1 MNLIMRMVSYL
12 VTTVSALLLMGCV
25 EVIDLDSLRP
35 EPSLVVN
42 GVALAGEPFTV
53 SVSRT
58 WFLTEEL
65 SNVIISKADVR
76 LFVNDA
82 FVSKMEYMA
91 DLGEAYNSGGA
102 FHSSYYPQVGDRV
115 RVEVSE
121 PEYGEAWV
129 EAVVPSP
136 GNLLSATASTAVVP
150 GPGWYKTQKNTYTV
164 TFRDEASTKDYY
176 LFRLD
181 TGEPIYD
188 SEKEQYTGEY
198 EWSYSY
204 VNYAVDPIFG
214 HSISSLDQILGNDWL
229 SGVRGR
235 VFSDEL
241 VNGQEYTINLVSEIR
256 EYGNS
261 LVPDDSVEAPNSR
274 LRVYLYTISK
284 DYYFYLQ
291 TLQDQ
296 SDDNLSNMLVDI
308 GLAEPVQV
316 YSNVEGGVGIVGA
329 CCRDML
335 EIEIKK

>member
-1 MNLIMRMVSYL
+1 MVSYL

-42 GVALAGEPFTV
+42 GVALTDEPFTV

-82 FVSKMEYMA
+82 FVSKMDYVA
-91 DLGEAYNSGGA
+91 DLGEAYNSRGA
-102 FHSSYYPQVGDRV
+102 FHSDYYPQVGDRV

-121 PEYGEAWV
+121 PEYGEAWA
-129 EAVVPSP
+129 EAVVPRP
-136 GNLLSATASTAVVP
+136 ANLLSATASTTVVP
-150 GPGWYKTQKNTYTV
+150 GPGWYKTRKDTYTV
-164 TFRDEASTKDYY
+164 TFRDEASTEDYY
-176 LFRLD
+176 LFWLES
-181 TGEPIYD
+181 GEPIYD

-198 EWSYSY
+198 RWGYSY

-214 HSISSLDQILGNDWL
+214 QSITSIDQILGYDWL
-229 SGVRGR
+229 SGSRGR

-241 VNGQEYTINLVSEIR
+241 VSGQEYTINLVSEVR
-256 EYGNS
+256 ESGGS
-261 LVPDDSVEAPNSR
+261 LFPDNKPEAPNNR
-274 LRVYLYTISK
+274 LRVHLYTISK

-296 SDDNLSNMLVDI
+296 SDTTLSNLLVDI

-316 YSNVEGGVGIVGA
+316 YSNVEGGVGILGA
-329 CCRDML
+329 CRRDML
-335 EIEIKK
+335 EIVVEK